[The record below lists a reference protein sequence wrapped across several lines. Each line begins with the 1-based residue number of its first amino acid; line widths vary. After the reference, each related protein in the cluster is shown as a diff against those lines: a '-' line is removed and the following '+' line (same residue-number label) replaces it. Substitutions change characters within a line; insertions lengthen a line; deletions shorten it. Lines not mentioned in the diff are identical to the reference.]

1 MISNCNLTLQSA
13 MNPCWPSFKKPRIYT
28 FIFLA
33 RRVRYWKFINPRRI
47 LNESHI
53 LGAGNVLIGA
63 RRNAVVL
70 SVHDRM
76 RENLRGKT
84 MIYFTAVVA
93 AFLFVYLFAA
103 LIRPEWF

>member
-1 MISNCNLTLQSA
+1 MSCALLA
-13 MNPCWPSFKKPRIYT
+13 VYKP
-28 FIFLA
+28 A
-33 RRVRYWKFINPRRI
+33 ED

-53 LGAGNVLIGA
+53 LGAGNVFIGSP
-63 RRNAVVL
+63 RNGVVL

-84 MIYFTAVVA
+84 MIYLTAIVA